1 MWRDVDPRAPER
13 ERPAPGLGR
22 VGGYADMESGQGTD
36 DPRDVFTRDLD
47 LPRGS
52 SRERVRVNDREYR
65 LSGDDVRVL
74 ATVGAFRVVPA
85 ADLREPN
92 PRTPTRPARDLERLR
107 DLGLVHTVPYV
118 VGRTRTTLVTLT
130 GQGRDLLEGARRPSA
145 GGDRQTF
152 YVGINK
158 PRELAHDSRVH
169 SAYMKAAE
177 RLTER
182 GEPVRR
188 VVLEEEFKREYQRFL
203 QAENRMRRER
213 GETSEERAEQ
223 VARWAQEHHLP
234 YEDGHVQFPD
244 ARIEYDDRDG
254 RRAVEDIEVVT
265 PHYRGAHAAAKV
277 RAGFTRFRA
286 VGARLGGL
294 RTTGRSGRSIDPRLA
309 EELLQ

>member
-1 MWRDVDPRAPER
+1 MWRDIDPRAPER
-13 ERPAPGLGR
+13 ERPEPGLGR
-22 VGGYADMESGQGTD
+22 VGGYNEMESGQVSD
-36 DPRDVFTRDLD
+36 DPREAFTRDLD

-85 ADLREPN
+85 GDLREPS

-107 DLGLVHTVPYV
+107 DLGLVQTVPYI
-118 VGRTRTTLVTLT
+118 VGHTRTTLVTLT

-145 GGDRQTF
+145 EGDRQAF
-152 YVGINK
+152 YVGITK
-158 PRELAHDSRVH
+158 PRELAHDSRVY
-169 SAYMKAAE
+169 SAYMKAAD
-177 RLTER
+177 RLAER

-188 VVLEEEFKREYQRFL
+188 VVLEEELKREYQRFL
-203 QAENRMRRER
+203 QAENRARRER
-213 GETSEERAEQ
+213 GETPEERADA
-223 VARWAQEHHLP
+223 VARWAQEHELP
-234 YEDGHVQFPD
+234 YDDGHVQFPD
-244 ARIEYDDRDG
+244 ARIEYETRDG
-254 RRAVEDIEVVT
+254 RRTVENIEVVT

-277 RAGFTRFRA
+277 RAGFTRYRA

-294 RTTGRSGRSIDPRLA
+294 RTTGRSGRGVDPRLA